1 MAYNPRL
8 YKENSTSH
16 IHDCIWTS
24 PDHMYIILQWYQKFC
39 LDMLLL
45 LQHCPEDKNFLET
58 MIVATIVMIV
68 ATITQIAKFG
78 NITG

>member
-16 IHDCIWTS
+16 IHDYILTS
-24 PDHMYIILQWYQKFC
+24 PDHMYIILQWYQKFY
-39 LDMLLL
+39 LDMVLS
-45 LQHCPEDKNFLET
+45 QHCPEDKLFLET

-68 ATITQIAKFG
+68 ATIKKIAKFG
-78 NITG
+78 NFTG